1 VLGCAIGFAELL
13 AAGQIRRLPRLFVA
27 QPLHCSPV
35 DASFQAGVDTPVA
48 REVLPTVAEGT
59 SIKRPVRLREVLQA
73 IRASGGQTVAVPE
86 ADIIGAVRKLAAM
99 GLYAEP
105 TSATAA
111 AALDLLAARGAISQA
126 ERTVV
131 LLTGTGVNAT
141 QFMTDLYS

>member
-1 VLGCAIGFAELL
+1 
-13 AAGQIRRLPRLFVA
+13 
-27 QPLHCSPV
+27 
-35 DASFQAGVDTPVA
+35 
-48 REVLPTVAEGT
+48 
-59 SIKRPVRLREVLQA
+59 
-73 IRASGGQTVAVPE
+73 
-86 ADIIGAVRKLAAM
+86 M

-131 LLTGTGVNAT
+131 LLTGTGVKAT

>member
-1 VLGCAIGFAELL
+1 M
-13 AAGQIRRLPRLFVA
+13 
-27 QPLHCSPV
+27 
-35 DASFQAGVDTPVA
+35 
-48 REVLPTVAEGT
+48 
-59 SIKRPVRLREVLQA
+59 
-73 IRASGGQTVAVPE
+73 
-86 ADIIGAVRKLAAM
+86 RKLAAM

-131 LLTGTGVNAT
+131 LLTGTGVKAT